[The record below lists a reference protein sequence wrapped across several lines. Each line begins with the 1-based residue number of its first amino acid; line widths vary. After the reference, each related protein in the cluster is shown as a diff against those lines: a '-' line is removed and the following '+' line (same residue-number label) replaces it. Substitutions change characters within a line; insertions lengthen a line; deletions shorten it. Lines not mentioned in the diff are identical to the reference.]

1 MAKTPRTT
9 KTPSPKK
16 REPRRKITRKRK
28 IDNSLSSVYGETPRK
43 KKAVSQLRMAR
54 SRKKS
59 RSSFIIVTLI
69 ITAFF
74 AALSWVGFYFFSG
87 SNTFNDR
94 NISLSIDTPKNI
106 TSGDEISFTI
116 HYRNNQKVALKNTDL
131 RIKPPTGFILEKTEP
146 KANGTNDYHFDLG
159 TLKKNTS
166 GKIIINGTFIG
177 AKDGNHE
184 ITAFFTYRPE
194 NFNSDF
200 EKTKNEVLNVAKSPL
215 TFSTQGPDDV
225 AAGAQATYSLEL
237 KNVSKNKIE
246 GMKVVVTAPDQFVL
260 SSMDPE
266 QKNEYVFLIDS
277 LEKKDTWNGSFV
289 GSFKNST
296 QGEQTFTIENYII
309 RDEKEFLQNETKHF
323 TNVTSPQLETTLK
336 INDFQKK
343 GSVAPGASFNAQ
355 LEVKNNGTS
364 PMENVELVLEIETPA
379 ADGKAIV
386 DWEAL
391 KKNKKLNLVTEDVA
405 DNRQRA
411 TITWNGENTKELV
424 SLAPDTKNGQEL
436 QIPVLTPE
444 AFGGI
449 LPGNTII
456 VQAKTSASGGPQ
468 SQTAP
473 FEITLR
479 SDTNITANITAAGDP
494 VVGIG
499 PDGLTE
505 VSVRQYDLAITINNS
520 LHEII
525 DLEILTLLAED
536 VIFEQA
542 INVPAG
548 ELQFIP
554 NKKTIRWTLN
564 KLPLSVPELT
574 YVVRIDTITPIGD
587 VEKNELIN
595 NIQLT
600 AIDAIS
606 DVPFK
611 IKLGAINKR

>member
-246 GMKVVVTAPDQFVL
+246 GMKVVVTAPDQFIL

-505 VSVRQYDLAITINNS
+505 VSVRQYDLAIT
-520 LHEII
+520 
-525 DLEILTLLAED
+525 
-536 VIFEQA
+536 
-542 INVPAG
+542 
-548 ELQFIP
+548 
-554 NKKTIRWTLN
+554 
-564 KLPLSVPELT
+564 
-574 YVVRIDTITPIGD
+574 
-587 VEKNELIN
+587 
-595 NIQLT
+595 
-600 AIDAIS
+600 
-606 DVPFK
+606 
-611 IKLGAINKR
+611 

>member
-246 GMKVVVTAPDQFVL
+246 GMKVVVTAPDQFIL